1 MKIIKVHKP
10 FKSMIMPFKNETNHD
25 SPETA
30 ILRAI
35 EDYPSKDSFMIGTDV
50 SSKLVIYNV
59 LIGNKEGASIFWS
72 QSPKEIN
79 IMIWGGIKGM

>member
-1 MKIIKVHKP
+1 
-10 FKSMIMPFKNETNHD
+10 MPLKNETNHE

-50 SSKLVIYNV
+50 SSKLLIYNV
-59 LIGNKEGASIFWS
+59 IAGNKEGALIFWM
-72 QSPKEIN
+72 QSPNENN
-79 IMIWGGIKGM
+79 IMILGGLRGMLGTIG